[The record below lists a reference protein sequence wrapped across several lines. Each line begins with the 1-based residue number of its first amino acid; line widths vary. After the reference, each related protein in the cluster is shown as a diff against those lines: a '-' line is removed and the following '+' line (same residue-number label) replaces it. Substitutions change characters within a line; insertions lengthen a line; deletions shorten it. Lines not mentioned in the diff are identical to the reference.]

1 LRRISTLLFLLKILK
16 IPVSLYSYTLIA
28 KYFGV
33 SIEKDIWL
41 LSFSLILTLDA
52 AVWGPINDVFRA
64 KFVTIKELDGPGKAI
79 SATQSLLFY
88 MFLFSCLIVLI
99 LFLFTDS
106 FVDVIS
112 TGYSAE
118 RRQQLIEMLR
128 LVAPILLINQASL
141 IGISILNAFDS
152 FVVPEIASFFSQILN
167 ILILIFF
174 VDRLGIYV
182 LLLASIISLL
192 LLIFFIIYKIK
203 QLKIPLFKKFKPK
216 FTYFRTFFLF
226 ALPLFVPYLIG
237 QINSVIEKK
246 LISSVGTGAVSIID
260 FAKKFP
266 DMINVIISSV
276 VLTVLTPTITRLFVN
291 NNKREFDKCFLDSF
305 GLGLLII
312 GFFCVFMMIGSGD
325 LMMFFYGKS
334 SVDHNSLLEIIELNK
349 YYSLAAFT
357 VFLYVVFGTCML
369 AIGKNKMNALSGTM
383 TQLAVIIINL
393 TFVNKF
399 GVEIFPFS
407 ILFSHLFAAAF
418 MFTYYPYDKSTV
430 IRFFLRFICFLG
442 IVTIGLALSTSFLFH
457 QLSIHSSM
465 VRVAM
470 ICFTEVILFVLFGFV
485 FNINEIHLAVNFLR
499 KKLGLR

>member
-1 LRRISTLLFLLKILK
+1 M
-16 IPVSLYSYTLIA
+16 IA

-33 SIEKDIWL
+33 SMEKDIWL
-41 LSFSLILTLDA
+41 LSFSLVLTLDA
-52 AVWGPINDVFRA
+52 AIWGPLNDVFRA
-64 KFVTIKELDGPGKAI
+64 KFVTIKETDGYAKAI

-88 MFLFSCLIVLI
+88 MFLFSCLVVFI

-106 FVDVIS
+106 FVDIIS
-112 TGYSAE
+112 TGYSVE
-118 RRQQLIEMLR
+118 RRQQLVEMLR
-128 LVAPILLINQASL
+128 LVAPILLVNQASL

-152 FVVPEIASFFSQILN
+152 FIVPEIASFCSQIIN
-167 ILILIFF
+167 ILILVFF

-182 LLLASIISLL
+182 LWVASMVSLFI
-192 LLIFFIIYKIK
+192 LIFFIFYKIK
-203 QLKIPLFKKFKPK
+203 KLKIPLFKKFRPK
-216 FTYFRTFFLF
+216 FTYFRIFFLF

-237 QINSVIEKK
+237 QINSIVEKK

-276 VLTVLTPTITRLFVN
+276 VLTVLTPTITRLYVN
-291 NNKREFDKCFLDSF
+291 NNKNEFDKSFLDSF

-312 GFFCVFMMIGSGD
+312 GFFCVFMFVGSGD

-334 SVDHNSLLEIIELNK
+334 AVDHDSLLEIIKLNK

-383 TQLAVIIINL
+383 TQLTVIILNVTL
-393 TFVNKF
+393 VNKF

-407 ILFSHLFAAAF
+407 ILFSHLFAAIF
-418 MFTYYPYDKSTV
+418 MFTYYPYNKSLV
-430 IRFFLRFICFLG
+430 IRLFIKFIIYLG
-442 IVTIGLALSTSFLFH
+442 IVTIGLALLSSLLFH
-457 QLSIHSSM
+457 QFSINSYIM
-465 VRVAM
+465 RVVV
-470 ICFTEVILFVLFGFV
+470 ISLIEVILFVVLGFV
-485 FNINEIHLAVNFLR
+485 FNIKDIQLGVDFML
-499 KKLGLR
+499 KKLGVR